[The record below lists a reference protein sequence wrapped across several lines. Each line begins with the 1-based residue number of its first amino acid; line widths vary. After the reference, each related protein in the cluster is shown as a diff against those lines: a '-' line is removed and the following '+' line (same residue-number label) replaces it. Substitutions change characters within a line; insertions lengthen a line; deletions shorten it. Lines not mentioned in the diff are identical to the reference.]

1 MDMNE
6 ELSRE
11 LETAIEMLEELYDSL
26 KEVFSAVNDYIKE
39 LSKKLKEYFN
49 SSGKNDNGVPVFSV
63 ATIAMASQIIRG
75 NASYALGFN
84 KGKFIALILS
94 FHLKI
99 PPINRLQWGGV

>member
-1 MDMNE
+1 MNE

-11 LETAIEMLEELYDSL
+11 LETAVEMLEELYDSL
-26 KEVFSAVNDYIKE
+26 NEIFSAVNDYIKE

-49 SSGKNDNGVPVFSV
+49 SSGKNDNSAHPAYVIPVSH
-63 ATIAMASQIIRG
+63 IIG
-75 NASYALGFN
+75 SNASYMAEFTRWLIALN
-84 KGKFIALILS
+84 LILS